1 MGPFRCRRSG
11 RLAQALLLSCL
22 GLRVVDAGEQQP
34 PCSQPSDSPLETPCF
49 RRLANRTGFELR
61 QYGVGGSRWQDVF
74 SSVQVANPVWHYA
87 RDVGFAQNEAFIHGD
102 NSANLTIPA
111 TAPRVTRVLDYV
123 NWRIMY
129 YMPASRFP
137 SVASLPVSRS
147 DPGMNNV
154 PIPANTTFAVL
165 AFSTGNRSADDGDFR
180 GMTAALNASIQRDGG
195 LEIVED
201 SWWQVWTG
209 FARSNGTAAPMAHNE
224 VWLHVRARVGE

>member
-154 PIPANTTFAVL
+154 PIPANATFAVL

-180 GMTAALNASIQRDGG
+180 VMTAALNTSIQRDGG

>member
-1 MGPFRCRRSG
+1 MWMSNRCRLPA
-11 RLAQALLLSCL
+11 LAVAALLTCQAP
-22 GLRVVDAGEQQP
+22 VVAGEP

-49 RRLANRTGFELR
+49 RRLANRSGFELR

-87 RDVGFAQNEAFIHGD
+87 RDAGYELNEAFIHGD

-123 NWRIMY
+123 NWRIMF
-129 YMPASRFP
+129 YMPASLFP

-147 DPGMNNV
+147 DPAGMSNV
-154 PIPANTTFAVL
+154 PIPANATFAVL

-201 SWWQVWTG
+201 MWWQVWTG

-224 VWLHVRARVGE
+224 VWLHVRRTRREQ